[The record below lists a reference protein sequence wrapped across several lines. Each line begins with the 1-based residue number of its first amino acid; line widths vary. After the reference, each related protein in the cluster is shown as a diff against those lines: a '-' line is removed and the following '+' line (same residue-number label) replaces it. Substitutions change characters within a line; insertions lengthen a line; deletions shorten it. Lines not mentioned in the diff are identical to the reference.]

1 MTLDNV
7 VIKGNIVF
15 DGQIPNLE
23 KATIFVTLVD
33 ITEQDADSIVVLRK
47 VLTHISSNDYLNN
60 NIEFTLEGKMNKNL
74 SSDYAISVH
83 VDMNGKGE
91 NNITQGDYIT
101 MTNYLVSPPLTSPIT
116 IQVKKVWWIFN
127 LLDFSSII

>member
-1 MTLDNV
+1 MTLDDV

-116 IQVKKVWWIFN
+116 IQVKKV
-127 LLDFSSII
+127 